1 MSSLSRL
8 AFVSAVSG
16 FASASAVM
24 AFSAEPTRL
33 AKLDVRSPAPPAA
46 HVPQGAVRKAGD
58 GHFWAWA
65 EVNGQPIRFLVDTGA
80 TTVALTPED
89 AEALGFRP
97 DDLKFGQ
104 QVTTASGSSRAARVT
119 LASVSVGGARIE
131 EVEAV
136 VVESGLDVS
145 LLGMSYLGRLSRF
158 EGDRERMVL
167 QR

>member
-8 AFVSAVSG
+8 ALVSAVSA

-24 AFSAEPTRL
+24 AFSAEPLRL
-33 AKLDVRSPAPPAA
+33 AKLEVQSRAPAA
-46 HVPQGAVRKAGD
+46 HVPQGAVRKADD

-80 TTVALTPED
+80 TTVALTPQD

-97 DDLKFGQ
+97 ADLNYGQ
-104 QVTTASGSSRAARVT
+104 AITTASGSSRAARVT

-136 VVESGLDVS
+136 VVEKGLDVS

-167 QR
+167 SR